1 MGKAWEIIKETFAEW
16 NADNAPRLGASLAFY
31 TILSL
36 APLLVVAI
44 SIAGLVFGEEAARGQ
59 IVGQF
64 RGLVGTEGAEAVQ
77 TMVQNA
83 NKPAAGIIATII
95 GLATLLFSAS
105 GVFGELQASL
115 NEIWDIKPKPSKG
128 IWDTIRQR
136 FFSFSLVLGTGFLL
150 LVSLVLSAVLA
161 GLYDYIERLFPGL
174 GIIGTI
180 LNFVIS
186 LGVTTLL
193 FAAIY
198 KLLPDADIAWKD
210 VFIGAAVTALLFS
223 IGRYLIGLYIGRAS
237 VGSAF
242 GAAGTLV
249 VLLIWIY
256 YSAQI
261 LFMGAEFTQVYANRL
276 GSRIAAEVE
285 HGADVLPDAPQP
297 QVEATNE
304 RREGGS
310 SGLRKEGDRGRHSNR
325 PTTSQSAQEQPAASA
340 SSSATENKNSKKLST
355 GASLAVLA
363 GGVLASLGI
372 DKLLGNKRKE
382 PR

>member
-1 MGKAWEIIKETFAEW
+1 MGKAWEIIKETFSEW
-16 NADNAPRLGASLAFY
+16 SADNAPRLGAALAFY
-31 TILSL
+31 TMLSL
-36 APLLVVAI
+36 APLLVLAI

-59 IVGQF
+59 LVGQF
-64 RGLVGTEGAEAVQ
+64 QGLVGKEGAEAVQ
-77 TMVQNA
+77 TMIQNA
-83 NKPAAGIIATII
+83 NKPATGIVASII
-95 GLATLLFSAS
+95 GIATLLFSAS

-128 IWDTIRQR
+128 ILDTIKQR

-150 LVSLVLSAVLA
+150 LVSLGLSALLA
-161 GLYDYIERLFPGL
+161 GLYSVIEGIFPGL

-180 LNFVIS
+180 LNFLIS
-186 LGVTTLL
+186 FGVTTLL

-210 VFIGAAVTALLFS
+210 VFIGAAATSLLFS
-223 IGRYLIGLYIGRAS
+223 LGRFLIGLYLGQAS
-237 VGSAF
+237 VGSAY

-297 QVEATNE
+297 QIEATNE
-304 RREGGS
+304 RRAGG
-310 SGLRKEGDRGRHSNR
+310 SGLRKE
-325 PTTSQSAQEQPAASA
+325 
-340 SSSATENKNSKKLST
+340 
-355 GASLAVLA
+355 
-363 GGVLASLGI
+363 
-372 DKLLGNKRKE
+372 
-382 PR
+382 

>member
-1 MGKAWEIIKETFAEW
+1 MGKAVEIIKETFAEW
-16 NADNAPRLGASLAFY
+16 NADNAPRLGAALAFY

-44 SIAGLVFGEEAARGQ
+44 SIAGLVFGDDAARGQ
-59 IVGQF
+59 IVAQF
-64 RGLVGTEGAEAVQ
+64 QGLVGQQGAEAVQ
-77 TMVQNA
+77 TMIQNA
-83 NKPAAGIIATII
+83 NKPATGIVATVLGII
-95 GLATLLFSAS
+95 TLLFSAS
-105 GVFGELQASL
+105 GVFGELQSSL

-128 IWDTIRQR
+128 IMDTIKQR

-150 LVSLVLSAVLA
+150 LVSLVLSAALA
-161 GLYDYIERLFPGL
+161 GFYGVIERYFPGM

-180 LNFVIS
+180 LNFLIS
-186 LGVTTLL
+186 LLVTTLL

-198 KLLPDADIAWKD
+198 KLLPDAEITWKD
-210 VFIGAAVTALLFS
+210 AFIGATATALLFS
-223 IGRYLIGLYIGRAS
+223 IGRYLIGLYLGRAS

-285 HGADVLPDAPQP
+285 HGADVLPDAPKP
-297 QVEATNE
+297 QVEATDE
-304 RREGGS
+304 RRQGKG
-310 SGLRKEGDRGRHSNR
+310 SGLRKEGDRGHASNR
-325 PTTSQSAQEQPAASA
+325 PTPDAPPQGEVTASA
-340 SSSATENKNSKKLST
+340 STPADPGKKKLST

-363 GGVLASLGI
+363 GGVLASFGI
-372 DKLLGNKRKE
+372 NKLLGNKDSKDR
-382 PR
+382 P